1 MNFKKRCVMVLF
13 YVEEKGKEPHLRM
26 ALLLTKT
33 NNL

>member
-1 MNFKKRCVMVLF
+1 MVLF